1 MMMRYGVLDS
11 WRGLCALLV
20 ACHHFL
26 AAGDLL
32 AAPFIR
38 GAYLFVDF
46 FFVLSGFVVTHAYAD
61 RLRGTAGLQDF
72 LIRRVGRLWPLH
84 AFTLLAMIALE
95 GMEFAVGQ
103 ARMGAGASAAFT
115 GASAPSTILPNA
127 LLLHSLGLFDELG
140 WNFPSWSISV
150 EMATYVAFGA
160 AMLALRRHMVSFAC
174 AVVLGALL
182 VIALRST
189 KGMNVTYDLG
199 LFRCLGGFFLGHL
212 VYRLHRLSPGNLAE
226 RRTLASLVELLAIL
240 ATIGFVSG
248 VGQHWPS
255 LLAPFLFAGVVLV
268 FAQEA
273 GLLSRGLA
281 WRPFVLLGTVSYSVY
296 MVHYPIFIA
305 FRKAVL
311 WCESAYGLS
320 LTRQVP
326 NWDGGPDPLVLLD
339 FGRPWL
345 ADLAALAFLTF
356 AVGVAT
362 LTYRF
367 VEVPGRDAFDRLR
380 RNRAAAR
387 GPRPASLAEAEAGGA
402 SPVSGGR
409 SLS

>member
-1 MMMRYGVLDS
+1 MRYGVLDG

-26 AAGDLL
+26 ANGDLL
-32 AAPFIR
+32 GSPFIR

-46 FFVLSGFVVTHAYAD
+46 FFVLSGFVVTHAYAE
-61 RLRGTAGLQDF
+61 RLRGTVSLQDF

-84 AFTLLAMIALE
+84 AFTLLAMIVLE
-95 GMEFAVGQ
+95 AMEYGVGL

-127 LLLHSLGLFDELG
+127 LLLHSIGLFDELG

-150 EMATYVAFGA
+150 EMVTYVIFGT
-160 AMLALRRHMVSFAC
+160 AMLALRHRMVPFAC
-174 AVVLGALL
+174 VVVAGSLL
-182 VIALRST
+182 VIAMRST

-199 LFRCLGGFFLGHL
+199 LFRCIAGFFLGHL
-212 VYRLHRLSPGNLAE
+212 VYRLHRLSP
-226 RRTLASLVELLAIL
+226 RTLVGRRWLASVIELLAIL
-240 ATIGFVSG
+240 ATICFVSG

-255 LLAPFLFAGVVLV
+255 LAAPFLFAGVVLV
-268 FAQEA
+268 FALEA

-305 FRKAVL
+305 FRKAML
-311 WCESAYGLS
+311 WCQSTYGLS

-326 NWDGGPDPLVLLD
+326 NWDGGPDTVLLLD
-339 FGRPWL
+339 FGQPWL
-345 ADLAALAFLTF
+345 ADLAGLVFLVLSIGI
-356 AVGVAT
+356 AM

-367 VEVPGRDAFDRLR
+367 IEVPGRDAFERLR
-380 RNRAAAR
+380 RGLVAASVA
-387 GPRPASLAEAEAGGA
+387 RPAGVAEANTRGGTPA
-402 SPVSGGR
+402 AQRGTTP
-409 SLS
+409 